1 MNELCYDQIATG
13 CVPFFGIARSKEL
26 PVAFFMYVLYLDESG
41 DENNAA
47 NRHFVLAGVAAF
59 ERQIHFLSEAADA
72 IQNRHLPG
80 LEPVPFHASPMRK
93 GKDFWRK
100 VPEEKRLQ
108 MVTEVGKV
116 LADSD
121 HRGVVLFGVAVEKS
135 ARCYG
140 EAAVQ
145 LAVEEVC
152 GRFNLFLARR
162 HKYDSDTQRGLIVF
176 AEGRFD
182 KRAKTWVRTFRRSG
196 TRIGSIR
203 NFAEDLPYSASAN
216 DSRMLQ
222 LADYVAHAIFL
233 KYEQGDDSLLRPIRN
248 KFDHDDGRNHGLV
261 LKQP

>member
-1 MNELCYDQIATG
+1 
-13 CVPFFGIARSKEL
+13 
-26 PVAFFMYVLYLDESG
+26 MYVLYLDESG

-59 ERQIHFLSEAADA
+59 ERQIPYLSESLDA
-72 IQNRHLPG
+72 IQSKHFPG

-100 VPEEKRLQ
+100 VPEATRLQ
-108 MVTEVGKV
+108 MVAEVGDV
-116 LADSD
+116 LANSD
-121 HRGVVLFGVAVEKS
+121 MRGVVLFGVAIRKS
-135 ARCYG
+135 AQCYG

-145 LAVEEVC
+145 LAVEEIC

-162 HKYDSDTQRGLIVF
+162 HREHDTQRGLVVF

-182 KRAKTWVRTFRRSG
+182 QRARTWVRTFRRKG

-203 NFAEDLPYSASAN
+203 NFAEDLPYSASAS

-222 LADYVAHAIFL
+222 LADHVAHAIFL
-233 KYEQGDDSLLRPIRN
+233 HFEQNDDSLLSRIEN
-248 KFDHDDGRNHGLV
+248 KFDQEGGRMHGLV
-261 LKQP
+261 LKSSG